1 MYTPE
6 HHTVLRAIRDGSP
19 INELPG
25 DRFDLALQ
33 LISDGLVHWRGA
45 LTAAGTQYLSDV
57 DEPETRRLPRPAPPK
72 MPEGWRFDADIETWV
87 YEGRLADC
95 VLEGPGPD
103 DLEADLE
110 RAEAQVALLRYLRAA
125 QAHAR
130 AGARIGVD
138 PVGAGVA
145 ASSQTLSGGGGES
158 ESTRPGESDL
168 CACESAACPYAGE
181 L

>member
-72 MPEGWRFDADIETWV
+72 LPEGWVKRDTGYSYSRGDVTMSLFLVPDDAVELRQT
-87 YEGRLADC
+87 AQ
-95 VLEGPGPD
+95 VLE
-103 DLEADLE
+103 A
-110 RAEAQVALLRYLRAA
+110 RAA
-125 QAHAR
+125 LYRYELARRAHEARVLACDESDPSTPQHDATGASGESAR
-130 AGARIGVD
+130 AGETS
-138 PVGAGVA
+138 P
-145 ASSQTLSGGGGES
+145 
-158 ESTRPGESDL
+158 
-168 CACESAACPYAGE
+168 
-181 L
+181 